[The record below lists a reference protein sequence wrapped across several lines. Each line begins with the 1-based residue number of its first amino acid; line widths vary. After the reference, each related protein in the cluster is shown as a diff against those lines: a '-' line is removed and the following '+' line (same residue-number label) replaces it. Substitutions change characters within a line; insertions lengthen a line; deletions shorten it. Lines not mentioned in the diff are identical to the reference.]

1 MITDT
6 SFYCSLTKRDNLY
19 WTVLITGRLGGG
31 QDVGHVWWDFVGG
44 LFCGAVERFR
54 NEKKM
59 KMGKSVFDGALVA
72 TSVFSDVTVFQS

>member
-54 NEKKM
+54 NLVLRLMAAGEVREDEN
-59 KMGKSVFDGALVA
+59 GKVCL
-72 TSVFSDVTVFQS
+72 